1 MTGRRRP
8 LPPLAAV
15 LLLFL
20 LPLLAAAAEDGGT
33 VGEPASSE
41 RTVVTEASLAL
52 GEETLSYRTTAGFL
66 PIGEDPA
73 QPQARMF
80 FVAYD
85 RRDAGDPTAR
95 PITFLFNGGPG
106 AASVFLHLGAA
117 GPRRLAGP
125 DDGELPSP
133 PARLEDNPATWLR
146 FTDLVFVDPVGTGY
160 SRTVDRQ
167 GGGGKAKAEG
177 RKGKDADFFEVG
189 ADLDSI
195 GRFLRLYL
203 TRYDRWASP
212 RVVAGES
219 YGGFRAAVLPRRLL
233 ERFDIAL
240 NGVVLLSPVL
250 EFALLR
256 GAERYNLLPWATLAP
271 SLAVTAGFHGR
282 GRLAGVGE
290 DPGPRIGE
298 VEGFVLDRLLP
309 GLARL
314 GRLPPAERDALFA
327 DYADYLGLPAEM
339 VARKRGRVD
348 GRSFAKR
355 LLASEGRIL
364 GLYDGRLTA
373 VDPLPDRVAYR
384 GDPSFLRVAAPFAE
398 AVVRYLR
405 EEIGFRTD
413 RRYRVLAREL
423 AHRWDYGKALGG
435 GQGFIGAS
443 DDLAFALAT
452 MPDFEVLIA
461 HGYHDLV
468 TPWFASR
475 YLVEQMPLPAEALR
489 RVRFV
494 TLPGG
499 HMFYLRD
506 ASRRSLT
513 EALAAFYARL
523 AD

>member
-20 LPLLAAAAEDGGT
+20 LPLLAAAEDRGS
-33 VGEPASSE
+33 VAEPASSE

-66 PIGEDPA
+66 PIGEDPER
-73 QPQARMF
+73 PRARMF
-80 FVAYD
+80 FVAYE
-85 RRDAGDPTAR
+85 RLDAGDPATR

-117 GPRRLAGP
+117 GPRRLAVP
-125 DDGELPSP
+125 ESGELPVP
-133 PARLEDNPATWLR
+133 PTGLEDNGATWLR

-160 SRTVDRQ
+160 SRTVDAKED
-167 GGGGKAKAEG
+167 GKAKEKTG
-177 RKGKDADFFEVG
+177 DEDSFFEVEG
-189 ADLDSI
+189 DLDSI
-195 GRFLRLYL
+195 GRFIRLFL
-203 TRYDRWASP
+203 TRFDRWASP

-240 NGVVLLSPVL
+240 NGAVLVSPAL

-256 GAERYNLLPWATLAP
+256 GGERYNLLPWVTLAP
-271 SLAVTAGFHGR
+271 SLAVTAGYHGR
-282 GRLAGVGE
+282 GRLAGIGE
-290 DPGPRIGE
+290 DPGPRVAEIE
-298 VEGFVLDRLLP
+298 AFVLDRLLP

-314 GRLPPAERDALFA
+314 GRMEPAERDALFA
-327 DYADYLGLPAEM
+327 AYADYLGLPDDL
-339 VARKRGRVD
+339 VARKRGRID
-348 GRSFAKR
+348 RRSFAKK
-355 LLASEGRIL
+355 LLASEGRIA
-364 GLYDGRLTA
+364 GLYDGRQSVA
-373 VDPLPDRVAYR
+373 DPLPDSPAYR

-398 AVVRYLR
+398 AFLRYLR
-405 EEIGFRTD
+405 QEVGFRTD

-423 AHRWDYGKALGG
+423 AHRWDYGKVLDG
-435 GQGFIGAS
+435 GQGFVGAS
-443 DDLAFALAT
+443 DDLAFALTT
-452 MPDFEVLIA
+452 MPGFRVLLA

-475 YLVEQMPLPAEALR
+475 YLVDQMPLPPEARRRLR
-489 RVRFV
+489 LL

-506 ASRRSLT
+506 ASRR
-513 EALAAFYARL
+513 ALSEVLAGFYADL
-523 AD
+523 TD